1 MITKALLAAAV
12 AAMVVGCGAPAAKSE
27 PPNLASRNLTS
38 AIVTFPPGAQVAP
51 HRHGDAFV
59 FAYVLEGAV
68 SNQLEGE
75 PAHVHRQ
82 GENWFEEPDAN
93 DVAIKNVSSTDPAKL
108 LVVFILITAQPP
120 KADGRP
126 G

>member
-59 FAYVLEGAV
+59 FA
-68 SNQLEGE
+68 
-75 PAHVHRQ
+75 HVHRQ